1 MARPARRARRQAPGV
16 GLLLVAAL
24 GACAKEESPPGGPP
38 DTAAPTI
45 LSVRPESG
53 SVVAD
58 WKDAVVIRFDEV
70 IDEMASGGGSS
81 GGGLARQVI
90 LSPVA
95 GEVRV
100 AWRRSAIAVEPR
112 EGWKRGRVYRLEL
125 LPGIVDLRR
134 NRLDTR
140 RTVIFSTGPAI
151 PTATL
156 AGTALHWTD
165 QRPLRAAL
173 IQAALRPDTAP
184 YVTVADSAGDFILA
198 GIPPG
203 EYVVYAVQDQNTNR
217 RRDAREAYDSA
228 VVRVDA
234 TAAAVLWAFVHDTA
248 GPRLRAAE
256 AVDSVTFRLEFSQHL
271 DPAARVDTAHVRVFT
286 QTDTTPVAVAAVL
299 RPAEYD
305 SIRASAGAAAEAAR
319 RAVRDTAQRPPDP
332 AGRRPPPVVG
342 APAGRAERE
351 PDTSRV
357 RQLLSRRPA
366 PFDRLVVRTA
376 EPLKPEGRY
385 LIRVTGVRNLNGG
398 VCRSSQ

>member
-1 MARPARRARRQAPGV
+1 
-16 GLLLVAAL
+16 
-24 GACAKEESPPGGPP
+24 
-38 DTAAPTI
+38 
-45 LSVRPESG
+45 
-53 SVVAD
+53 VVAN
-58 WKDAVVIRFDEV
+58 WNDAVVIRFDEV

-81 GGGLARQVI
+81 SRGGGLARQVI

-100 AWRRSAIAVEPR
+100 AWRRSAITVEPR
-112 EGWKRGRVYRLEL
+112 EGWKRGRVYRLEV

-173 IQAALRPDTAP
+173 IQAALLPDTAP
-184 YVTVADSAGDFILA
+184 YVTVADSAGDFTLA

-203 EYVVYAVQDQNTNR
+203 QYVVYAVQDQNTNR
-217 RRDAREAYDSA
+217 RRDAREAYDST
-228 VVRVDA
+228 VVHVE
-234 TAAAVLWAFVHDTA
+234 AAAEAVLWAFVHDTA

-256 AVDSVTFRLEFSQHL
+256 PLDSVTFRLEFSQHL

-286 QTDTTPVAVAAVL
+286 QTDTTPVRVAAVL

-305 SIRASAGAAAEAAR
+305 SIRASAAAAA
-319 RAVRDTAQRPPDP
+319 RDTAQRR
-332 AGRRPPPVVG
+332 APPVVG
-342 APAGRAERE
+342 APPGRAERE
-351 PDTSRV
+351 PDTSRA

-385 LIRVTGVRNLNGG
+385 LIRVTGVRNLNGAVG
-398 VCRSSQ
+398 EGQQVLEIPKAPAPRPPPSRPPP